1 MLALLE
7 PPPPRVNPKTD
18 LVWWSLHLF
27 HLDQLCLCP
36 PADKA
41 SPRCVQ
47 GPRVE
52 TRTRLHSQAPH
63 LDANNNALI
72 LDDLGEE
79 LATVRLLVERLV
91 EEDDPAH
98 TVGHGG
104 IGGEENVAEGA
115 AVLLV
120 VLHVDLLQTLPHGP

>member
-1 MLALLE
+1 M
-7 PPPPRVNPKTD
+7 
-18 LVWWSLHLF
+18 WWSLHLF

-36 PADKA
+36 PEDKP
-41 SPRCVQ
+41 SLHYVQ
-47 GPRVE
+47 GPPIK
-52 TRTRLHSQAPH
+52 TKTCLYSQAPH
-63 LDANNNALI
+63 LDANNNALL

-79 LATVRLLVERLV
+79 LATVRLLVECLV

-104 IGGEENVAEGA
+104 IGGEEDVTESA

-120 VLHVDLLQTLPHGP
+120 VLHVDLLQTLPHGS